1 MCTNPYIKV
10 NQSTPTF
17 SPTDEEMKEIFICDL
32 DGCLWHQLFPSLQG
46 ELMLTDEREQLV
58 NDLNHRL
65 KLVDIY
71 PNFIEYYEKCS
82 PEKIIFVTGR
92 KEADFGDITEHQL
105 KQLKGDK
112 AYTAPIF
119 YPPDAEHTKE
129 TYRNFKIYAI
139 SDLIQEL
146 TKKYS
151 PCVIKIFDDNKEYFE
166 VLHLFFEH
174 GYEGDLNLY
183 FKTYW
188 VQNNKDWD
196 NPQKRIYNIT
206 RRG

>member
-1 MCTNPYIKV
+1 
-10 NQSTPTF
+10 
-17 SPTDEEMKEIFICDL
+17 MKQIFICDL
-32 DGCLWHQLFPSLQG
+32 DGCLWQQLFPSLQG
-46 ELMLTDEREQLV
+46 ELMLADEREQLV
-58 NDLNHRL
+58 NDLNQRL

-71 PNFIEYYEKCS
+71 PNFIEYYETCS

-92 KEADFGDITEHQL
+92 KKADFGDVTEHQL

-129 TYRNFKIYAI
+129 IYRNFKIYAI

-166 VLHLFFEH
+166 VLHLYFEH
-174 GYEGDLNLY
+174 GYDGPLNPY

-188 VQNNKDWD
+188 VQNNEDWD

-206 RRG
+206 RRGYY